1 MSSSNVIRYGG
12 LAAIIGGVLILISD
26 LLTFTVFSGDIVE
39 VATSSAYLVDGSM
52 RVLAGI
58 LLLIGLVGLYAR
70 QVEASGALGL
80 AGFLVAFAGTAL
92 VLGTWWTNAFTASS
106 LARKVPEFLEA
117 GPTGVLSAAYTLSFV
132 IVGLGWLL
140 FGAAS
145 FRAGVYPRAATV
157 VLMAGAALSLAPL
170 PASGV
175 VLIVAVIWLGLTLF
189 SQREAAVRQ
198 PGRMTPSERP
208 VH

>member
-1 MSSSNVIRYGG
+1 MSSSNLIRYGG
-12 LAAIIGGVLILISD
+12 LAAMIGGVLILISD
-26 LLTFTVFSGDIVE
+26 LLTFTAFSGDIVE
-39 VATSSAYLVDGSM
+39 VATSGAYLVDGSM

-70 QVEASGALGL
+70 QVEVSGALGL

-92 VLGTWWTNAFTASS
+92 VLGSWWTNAFIASS
-106 LARKVPEFLEA
+106 LATDAPAFLEA
-117 GPTGVLSAAYTLSFV
+117 GPTGVLNAAYTLSFA
-132 IVGLGWLL
+132 IAGLGWLL

-170 PASGV
+170 PASDV
-175 VLIVAVIWLGLTLF
+175 VHVVAVI
-189 SQREAAVRQ
+189 
-198 PGRMTPSERP
+198 
-208 VH
+208 